1 MIRNWPKPTGGE
13 NRDAAPLFSRYLL
26 IKAKTERRIRS
37 GPSVRPL
44 EFFHD

>member
-13 NRDAAPLFSRYLL
+13 NRDAPPFFSRLPL
-26 IKAKTERRIRS
+26 IKAKTKRRIRS

-44 EFFHD
+44 ESFHD